1 MHRIQSLGAQLE
13 PGADSPG
20 LLPCGAASQG
30 IRLLQKLCKGV
41 DDFGFKFF
49 SIYYSCQ
56 TNPTASK
63 GIDLFGHS
71 QKYTGKLQLHHIF
84 LQIAISCSVL
94 A

>member
-49 SIYYSCQ
+49 SVSITVARQ
-56 TNPTASK
+56 TLQQAK
-63 GIDLFGHS
+63 G
-71 QKYTGKLQLHHIF
+71 
-84 LQIAISCSVL
+84 
-94 A
+94 